1 VVVAELKTAH
11 TIDEKTA
18 QQEGKLFPCFCCG
31 ICCSDFQPQLEMQE
45 SKTIADHL
53 GMSLQQF
60 IDNCTDPRW
69 PGTDTHLLL
78 HKDGKCLFLD
88 QQAGKAQWLCR
99 IHPFKPEACRRWTAG
114 LSRKECRRGLSRYWE
129 LTVDDSGELTGS
141 AANLSCFQKFL
152 KTLN

>member
-1 VVVAELKTAH
+1 MKTAH

>member
-1 VVVAELKTAH
+1 MKTAH
-11 TIDEKTA
+11 TVDEKTA
-18 QQEGKLFPCFCCG
+18 EQRDGFFPCFCCG

>member
-1 VVVAELKTAH
+1 VVAELKTAH

>member
-1 VVVAELKTAH
+1 MKTAH
-11 TIDEKTA
+11 TVDEKTA
-18 QQEGKLFPCFCCG
+18 QQGGKYFPCFCCG

-88 QQAGKAQWLCR
+88 QQGKAKWLCR
-99 IHPFKPEACRRWTAG
+99 IHTFKPEACRQWTAG

>member
-1 VVVAELKTAH
+1 MKTAH

-18 QQEGKLFPCFCCG
+18 EQEGKLFPCFCCG

>member
-1 VVVAELKTAH
+1 VVVAEVKTAN
-11 TIDEKTA
+11 TEDEKNVE
-18 QQEGKLFPCFCCG
+18 QEGSFFPCFYCG
-31 ICCSDFQPQLEMQE
+31 ICCSDFQPHLEMQE

-60 IDNCTDPRW
+60 IDDCTDPRW

-88 QQAGKAQWLCR
+88 QQGKAKWFCR
-99 IHPFKPEACRRWTAG
+99 IHTFKPEACRQWTAG

-141 AANLSCFQKFL
+141 AEKLSCFQKFL